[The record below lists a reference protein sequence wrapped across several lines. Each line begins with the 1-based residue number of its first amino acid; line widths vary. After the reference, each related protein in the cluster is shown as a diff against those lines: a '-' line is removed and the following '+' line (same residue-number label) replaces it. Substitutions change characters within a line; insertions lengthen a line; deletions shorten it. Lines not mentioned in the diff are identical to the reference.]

1 MQKAIYLYIICV
13 IGILTGCGGDNELCY
28 RELEKIDHRKNRNLA
43 RQEIMAFKKDYKPT
57 ARYVLMY
64 QELIAAELNDE
75 VLPYKN
81 QEVARQ
87 LVAYYEEERDREK
100 LIRSYIIAGSIYA
113 NSNDGPKA
121 IEYYR
126 KAEHLL
132 GEKGNSAFKIRPY
145 QHMASLLVR
154 HNMIDEA
161 QRYANRVGYYCQENK
176 DTLGMINAM
185 MVLGECYRR
194 SRMPG
199 NEIVT
204 LQEAQRLAH
213 LSGQIDLSQKL
224 ALSIAQAQY
233 HAQSYQEALK
243 SALSLVSHGEVY
255 ALLSQ
260 IYYALGRKDSAYYY
274 GQKAV
279 DSGNSVSKRDAHQ
292 VLAHL
297 CIERGDPSAAEEHLN
312 VYIELN
318 DELNHVENS
327 EAIAQ
332 AYAFYHNQKQA
343 EENALLRNENHQK
356 QIYII
361 LAIALLVVL
370 LVLFA
375 TYIQRHRRRQELMAL
390 RIQQLEELRDA
401 YEHTDEQERSQTE
414 QIVRRSEIYQRLTTM
429 DESAHPS
436 DADWEALA
444 DIINQA
450 YERFTPR
457 LLSLC
462 RMSTHEYRVCLLL
475 KAGFEPVRI
484 ASLTLRSKAAI
495 STVRS
500 RLYEKAF
507 GQKGSAKDWDEVIRT
522 L

>member
-1 MQKAIYLYIICV
+1 MKKLTYLYLLFA
-13 IGILTGCGGDNELCY
+13 IGLLTGCGGDDELCY

-43 RQEIMAFKKDYKPT
+43 RQEIMAFKDDFRPQ

-75 VLPYKN
+75 VLPYRN

-87 LVAYYEEERDREK
+87 LVEFYEGERDREK
-100 LIRSYIIAGSIYA
+100 LIRSYIIAGSTYA
-113 NSNDGPKA
+113 NSSDGPKA
-121 IEYYR
+121 IDYYH
-126 KAEHLL
+126 KAENLL
-132 GEKGNSAFKIRPY
+132 GTNGNSDVSMRLY
-145 QHMASLLVR
+145 QRMASLLVR

-161 QRYANRVGYYCQENK
+161 QRYANRVGYYCQENN

-185 MVLGECYRR
+185 KVLGECYRR
-194 SRMPG
+194 SKMPG
-199 NEIVT
+199 NEIAT
-204 LQEAQRLAH
+204 LQEAQRLAR
-213 LSGQIDLSQKL
+213 LSGLTDASRKL
-224 ALSIAQAQY
+224 TLSIAQAQY
-233 HAQSYQEALK
+233 HAQSYREALQ
-243 SALSLVSHGEVY
+243 SALSLVSRGDAH

-260 IYYALGRKDSAYYY
+260 IYFALGQKDSAYYY
-274 GQKAV
+274 GQKTM
-279 DSGNSVSKRDAHQ
+279 DGGNSVSKRDAHE

-297 CIERGDPSAAEEHLN
+297 CIERGDRTAAEEHLN
-312 VYIELN
+312 HYIELN
-318 DELNHVENS
+318 DELNHIENS
-327 EAIAQ
+327 EAVAQ

-343 EENALLRNENHQK
+343 EENALLRSENQQK

-361 LAIALLVVL
+361 LAIALLIVL

-401 YEHTDEQERSQTE
+401 YEQTDEQERSQTE
-414 QIVRRSEIYQRLTTM
+414 QTVRQSEVYQRLATM

-436 DADWEALA
+436 DEDWQALA
-444 DIINQA
+444 DVINQA

-507 GQKGSAKDWDEVIRT
+507 GKKGSAKDWDEVIRT